1 MTAITT
7 TAEAEKAIAQ
17 VADLIDKLRGVV
29 EQETALVH
37 AGKVRNAA
45 TLGPQKSELDRRAVR
60 RRPRPEGE
68 REVPPPSGAG
78 ERRRA
83 AQHAGGV

>member
-1 MTAITT
+1 MTTIAT

-37 AGKVRNAA
+37 AEICA
-45 TLGPQKSELDRRAVR
+45 TPPRSGRKRAN
-60 RRPRPEGE
+60 
-68 REVPPPSGAG
+68 
-78 ERRRA
+78 
-83 AQHAGGV
+83 